1 MELKVK
7 DLKRAL
13 ENVDD
18 ETPVYLEASFGGQD
32 IHVAYS
38 IILQENNIV
47 VIKGDG
53 HLADYDR
60 IGTAFDFNIPEKD
73 LLEEQ

>member
-13 ENVDD
+13 ENVND
-18 ETPVYLEASFGGQD
+18 EIPVYLEASFGGQD

-38 IILQENNIV
+38 IVLQANDIV

-53 HLADYDR
+53 HLAQDDR
-60 IGTAFDFNIPEKD
+60 IGTLFDLDIPETS
-73 LLEEQ
+73 LLEE